1 MAAYYHTYPV
11 DEDESDDEPT
21 EEELVL
27 QEEKEFNDFMAL
39 RNEEYKWYLDISNES
54 FLFRFR
60 QTGEPDTDTW
70 TQAPHQHRRRYFEGL
85 VDGNTLER
93 IFEYKSVK
101 PIQGTHW
108 TDKELNIVYYYADRW
123 CDLHGVDNID
133 WVASRIMLH
142 QLT

>member
-60 QTGEPDTDTW
+60 QTG
-70 TQAPHQHRRRYFEGL
+70 
-85 VDGNTLER
+85 
-93 IFEYKSVK
+93 
-101 PIQGTHW
+101 
-108 TDKELNIVYYYADRW
+108 
-123 CDLHGVDNID
+123 
-133 WVASRIMLH
+133 
-142 QLT
+142 